1 MGWKIFQQPINNLL
15 DKVRKILEFGFKAH
29 CSMNRASTKA
39 ILSFCLFVPVSNSV
53 CAIFPPK
60 NFILITNLQS
70 KSKYFRFEISSFQ
83 TRV

>member
-39 ILSFCLFVPVSNSV
+39 ILAFCLFVPVSNSV

-60 NFILITNLQS
+60 IFHSMMEDVNLTFLVSTQQCTM
-70 KSKYFRFEISSFQ
+70 E
-83 TRV
+83 